1 MQYKKFTE
9 SSNLKILV
17 YSGDVDTAVAAK
29 GTRAW
34 VKSLRLRT
42 EVPWVRW
49 TVEGQLAGF
58 TEVYQGSI
66 RTSQWPDQLTD
77 RLKQMLSKLV
87 WLITACAGLTFAT
100 VRNAGHQVPQYQP
113 ERALA
118 MFHRFVVNYTLIV

>member
-34 VKSLRLRT
+34 VKSLRLKT

-49 TVEGQLAGF
+49 IVEGQLAGF
-58 TEVYQGSI
+58 TEVYQGNI
-66 RTSQWPDQLTD
+66 HTLQWPD
-77 RLKQMLSKLV
+77 RLQ
-87 WLITACAGLTFAT
+87 TEA
-100 VRNAGHQVPQYQP
+100 NAFKTSCG
-113 ERALA
+113 
-118 MFHRFVVNYTLIV
+118 